1 MIPPVGAAWLGVQLD
16 GIDPSPV
23 VAGAYLLSGL
33 LLFLGLWLRTGRRG
47 NRWTMAGIVTASA
60 AAVYSHDVVNLPEMV
75 SAVVI
80 GGSIGLL
87 LARRS
92 AVAALPW
99 LMVAGHGLLG
109 VAAMAMAATLWRNP
123 GAFGLTADDG
133 ALLTVGFALGAMTL
147 AGALALAIGRRPG
160 GLALI
165 GSGAGFAA
173 AMLGFAIGNSAMV
186 MGGGMAG
193 VAGLRLAWR
202 ARRIASRAL
211 PSGAGLP

>member
-1 MIPPVGAAWLGVQLD
+1 MIPPVGPAWLGAQLD

-23 VAGAYLLSGL
+23 VAGAYLLSVAL
-33 LLFLGLWLRTGRRG
+33 MFVGLWMRDGGHG
-47 NRWTMAGIVTASA
+47 NRWAMAGIATGAA

-75 SAVVI
+75 SVVVI
-80 GGSIGLL
+80 GGGIGLL

-92 AVAALPW
+92 AVAALPR
-99 LMVAGHGLLG
+99 LMLAGHGLLG

-123 GAFGLTADDG
+123 GAFGLAADDG
-133 ALLTVGFALGAMTL
+133 LLLTLGFALGVATL
-147 AGALALAIGRRPG
+147 AGALTLAVGRRPG
-160 GLALI
+160 GLALL
-165 GSGAGFAA
+165 GSGAGWAA
-173 AMLGFAIGNSAMV
+173 AALGFAIGNSAMV
-186 MGGGMAG
+186 VAGGMAG

>member
-1 MIPPVGAAWLGVQLD
+1 MIPPVGAAWLGAQLD

-33 LLFLGLWLRTGRRG
+33 LLFLGLWLRSGYHG
-47 NRWTMAGIVTASA
+47 NRWTMAGIVTGAA

-80 GGSIGLL
+80 GGGIGLL

-173 AMLGFAIGNSAMV
+173 AALGFAIGNSAMV

>member
-1 MIPPVGAAWLGVQLD
+1 MIPPVGAAWLGAQLD

-33 LLFLGLWLRTGRRG
+33 LLFLGLWLRTGRHG
-47 NRWTMAGIVTASA
+47 NRWTMVGSVTASA
-60 AAVYSHDVVNLPEMV
+60 AAVCSHDVVNLPEMV

-92 AVAALPW
+92 GVAALPW
-99 LMVAGHGLLG
+99 LMVVGHALLG

-123 GAFGLTADDG
+123 GAFGLTAHDG
-133 ALLTVGFALGAMTL
+133 ALLAVGFGLGATTL
-147 AGALALAIGRRPG
+147 AGALALAFRRRLG
-160 GLALI
+160 GLALL

-173 AMLGFAIGNSAMV
+173 AALGFTIGNSAMV
-186 MGGGMAG
+186 VGGGMAG

-211 PSGAGLP
+211 PSGASLP

>member
-1 MIPPVGAAWLGVQLD
+1 MIPPVGAAWLGAQLD

-23 VAGAYLLSGL
+23 VAGAYLLSAL
-33 LLFLGLWLRTGRRG
+33 LLFLGLWLRSGRHG
-47 NRWTMAGIVTASA
+47 NRWAMAGIATGA
-60 AAVYSHDVVNLPEMV
+60 ATAVYSHDVVNLPEMV

-123 GAFGLTADDG
+123 SAFGLTADDS
-133 ALLTVGFALGAMTL
+133 ALLAVGFGLGATTL
-147 AGALALAIGRRPG
+147 AGALALGFGRWLG
-160 GLALI
+160 ALPLLS
-165 GSGAGFAA
+165 SGAGWTAA
-173 AMLGFAIGNSAMV
+173 ALGFAIGNSVMV
-186 MGGGMAG
+186 MAGGMAG
-193 VAGLRLAWR
+193 VAGLRFAWR
-202 ARRIASRAL
+202 ASRIASRAL
-211 PSGAGLP
+211 PPGAGLP